1 MDLHDESRRLS
12 SYYACWNSSVSCA
25 MSDDEAELSGTD
37 HIADDS
43 ELDLEEI
50 ARELDDQEGQ
60 GSADIDE
67 DGPGTSTVNGTIV
80 AIPAGTISNAAV
92 TVLEERWSAW
102 KAVTGNKRK
111 TVWRSLA
118 NELRALPEHK
128 GLTREQWNERLEV
141 C

>member
-1 MDLHDESRRLS
+1 MVGIP
-12 SYYACWNSSVSCA
+12 VSCT
-25 MSDDEAELSGTD
+25 MSDDDAELSGTD
-37 HIADDS
+37 YIADDS

-50 ARELDDQEGQ
+50 ARELDDQEGH

-67 DGPGTSTVNGTIV
+67 DRAGTSTVKATLMTT
-80 AIPAGTISNAAV
+80 PAGAISNAAV
-92 TVLEERWSAW
+92 TVLQERWSAW

-118 NELRALPEHK
+118 NELRALPEHT
-128 GLTREQWNERLEV
+128 GLTREQWTERLEV